1 MIKTQYDIEI
11 QIDSENFSVTLKEPN
26 PAQREE
32 LAELSKENVGL
43 YEKRAELATTLKE
56 KNGEFEINKELI
68 SCSSLVDKLTLLF
81 EQKKIN
87 AEINKLK
94 REIEQVDKSL
104 KDASSVLDSL
114 YAKRFD
120 LLVSGAGKG
129 ALKKVV
135 EEKGISYLLLF
146 ENFSKLAGEAKEKK

>member
-26 PAQREE
+26 SAQREE
-32 LAELSKENVGL
+32 LAELSKERIGL
-43 YEKRAELATTLKE
+43 YEKRSELVAAQDE
-56 KNGEFEINKELI
+56 KNGEFAINKELI
-68 SCSSLVDKLTLLF
+68 SCSTIVDKLPLLF

-87 AEINKLK
+87 SEINKLK
-94 REIEQVDKSL
+94 REVEQVDKSL
-104 KDASSVLDSL
+104 KDASTVLGSL